1 MECPLGSVRI
11 CRQLNEL
18 AVNSDEINLFE
29 AASPTARGIAAPG
42 SSPGQTWTVP
52 RGFIISGAMH
62 RRTGRSGARAM
73 PLKRFTESQ
82 LNLKQ

>member
-42 SSPGQTWTVP
+42 SSPGPAKPGPFPVDLLFRVRCTAGPVVP
-52 RGFIISGAMH
+52 VQ
-62 RRTGRSGARAM
+62 GRCH
-73 PLKRFTESQ
+73 
-82 LNLKQ
+82 